1 MNQVYIAL
9 DLEATGMDPTRDEV
23 IEIGAIKFRD
33 GQIIDE
39 FETKVR
45 PRSGVSFGIQSLTGL
60 SDDDLKDAPRFAAVA
75 PRLRNFV
82 KSAPIVGQSIG
93 FDLDMLS
100 AAGLVFQNRRYDTFE
115 MATVLLPELPTYD
128 LGTIARALGVPASS
142 RHRAVADAETA
153 MHVFARLLKRVEE
166 FDDPTLTRMVELTRI
181 SKSSLN
187 HLFAG
192 LLRERRDETEGFGGS
207 SIGAAMLAKL
217 GNATSA
223 SPEAAFLASRSR
235 PQKLEPTG
243 VETDISEAVL
253 HDALAS
259 DGPVATAMPGYE
271 VRPQQLDMML
281 QVARTINDGGQAL
294 IEAGTGTG
302 KSLGYLIPA
311 ALHAVVQGDP
321 VVVSTATIALQ
332 DQLMNKDVP
341 ALREAARV
349 AARNDPASAL
359 ARLEHLNV
367 AVLKGRANYLCLR
380 RWFLAQ
386 REPISGSSQA
396 QMFAKVTAWLQST
409 ETGDRAELRLSQD
422 EQAHWPRLAEE
433 EGSCVPSQC
442 VFHRRNQC
450 FLFRARAEAEASH
463 IVIVNHSLL
472 LTDLLRGR
480 SVIPAYRH
488 LIIDE
493 AHHLEGEATNQAG
506 FSVSRAQAVELLR
519 RIVRDEA
526 PVGVTGA
533 LGLTFKA
540 IGSSSGAEARA
551 AAAELLEHLSTGMEA
566 AKEAEHG
573 IDRVFRTLGEFI
585 DRYDNIATGYERR
598 VRVTHSIRSSP
609 DWTQVEIEWDTA
621 AKPVGTLLEVVQQ
634 FMSAVEPFDDEQLPT
649 RMEILTEL
657 ELVQSQLREMRFR
670 LFELLCQS
678 GEHLVAWLAK
688 HQTSGETSV
697 HAVPLHVA
705 DMLREELYRRTE
717 SVTLTSAT
725 LTIDSTFDY
734 MRDRLGLEDAL
745 ELAVP
750 SPFNYRQSTLLAV
763 ANDVPEPNQPG
774 HQKAVQRA
782 ILETVRAS
790 GGRAMVLFT
799 SHNALQSTYRAV
811 KSELE
816 HDGILVLGQRIDGSP
831 RQLVERLLNSP
842 SAVVFGTNSF
852 WEGVDIAGEALSLLV
867 ITRLPF
873 SVPSDP
879 VFAARSELFE
889 EPFIDY
895 AVPQAVLR
903 FKQGFGRLIRSAEDR
918 GTCVV
923 LDRRVVSRRY
933 GDLFV
938 TSLPECEFLVGETDE
953 VADAVRDWLAGS
965 NATGDRVS

>member
-1 MNQVYIAL
+1 MTQVYVAL
-9 DLEATGMDPTRDEV
+9 DLEATGMDPARDEV
-23 IEIGAIKFRD
+23 IEIGAIKFRN

-45 PRSGVSFGIQSLTGL
+45 PRSGVSFGIQTLTGL
-60 SDDDLKDAPRFAAVA
+60 SNDDLKEAPRFAAVA
-75 PRLRNFV
+75 PRLRDFV
-82 KSAPIVGQSIG
+82 KNAPIVGQSIG

-100 AAGLVFQNRRYDTFE
+100 AAGLGLQNRRYDTFE

-128 LGTIARALGVPASS
+128 LGTIAGALGVPSSS

-153 MHVFARLLKRVEE
+153 MHVFARLLLRIEA
-166 FDDPTLTRMVELTRI
+166 FDDNTLVRMIELTRI

-187 HLFAG
+187 YLFAG
-192 LLRERRDETEGFGGS
+192 LLRERRQEVEGLGGS

-217 GNATSA
+217 GSASSA
-223 SPEAAFLASRSR
+223 SPEAAFLVSKSR

-243 VETDISEAVL
+243 IDADIPEEVL
-253 HDALAS
+253 QDALAPG
-259 DGPVATAMPGYE
+259 GPVAEAMPGYE
-271 VRPQQLDMML
+271 VRPQQLDMMI
-281 QVARTINDGGQAL
+281 QVARTINAGGQSL

-302 KSLGYLIPA
+302 KSLGYLLPA
-311 ALHAVVQGDP
+311 ALHAVEQGDP

-341 ALREAARV
+341 ALREAARI
-349 AARNDPASAL
+349 AAQNDPDSAL
-359 ARLEHLNV
+359 AKLEHLNV
-367 AVLKGRANYLCLR
+367 SVLKGRANYLCLR

-386 REPISGSSQA
+386 REPVSGGTQA
-396 QMFAKVTAWLQST
+396 QMYAKVTAWLQST

-422 EQAHWPRLAEE
+422 EQTHWPRLAEE

-450 FLFRARAEAEASH
+450 FLFRARAEAESSH

-493 AHHLEGEATNQAG
+493 AHNLEAEATNQAG
-506 FSVSRAQAVELLR
+506 YSVSRAQAVDLVR
-519 RIVRDEA
+519 RVVRDEA

-533 LGLTFKA
+533 LGLSFKA
-540 IGSSSGAEARA
+540 IGSISGPEARA
-551 AAAELLEHLSTGMEA
+551 TAAELLEFLSSGMEA
-566 AKEAEHG
+566 AREAELG
-573 IDRVFRTLGEFI
+573 IDRVFQTLGEFI
-585 DRYDNIATGYERR
+585 ERYDNIATGYERR
-598 VRVTHSIRSSP
+598 VRVTHAIRSDP
-609 DWTQVEIEWDTA
+609 DWTQIEIEWDTA
-621 AKPVGTLLEVVQQ
+621 AKPVGTLIEIVQR
-634 FMSAVEPFDDEQLPT
+634 FIAAVEPFDDEQLPT

-657 ELVQSQLREMRFR
+657 DLLESQLHQMRNR
-670 LFELLCQS
+670 LYELLCQS
-678 GEHLVAWLAK
+678 GDDLVAWLSK
-688 HQTSGETSV
+688 HQNTGETSV

-734 MRDRLGLEDAL
+734 MRDRLGLEDAV

-750 SPFNYRQSTLLAV
+750 SPFNYRESTLLAV
-763 ANDVPEPNQPG
+763 ANDIPEPNQPG

-816 HDGILVLGQRIDGSP
+816 RDGILVLGQRLDGSP
-831 RQLVERLLNSP
+831 RQLVERLLNTP
-842 SAVVFGTNSF
+842 STVIFGTNSF

-918 GTCVV
+918 GACVV

-953 VADAVRDWLAGS
+953 VADSVRDWLAGS
-965 NATGDRVS
+965 NAKIL

>member
-1 MNQVYIAL
+1 MTQVYVAL
-9 DLEATGMDPTRDEV
+9 DLEATGMDPARDEV
-23 IEIGAIKFRD
+23 IEIGAIKFRN

-39 FETKVR
+39 FETMVR
-45 PRSGVSFGIQSLTGL
+45 PRSGVSFGIQTLTGL
-60 SDDDLKDAPRFAAVA
+60 SNDDLKDAPRFAAVA
-75 PRLRNFV
+75 PRLRDFV
-82 KSAPIVGQSIG
+82 RNAPIVGQSIG

-100 AAGLVFQNRRYDTFE
+100 AAGLGFENRRYDTFE

-128 LGTIARALGVPASS
+128 LGTIANALGVPASS

-153 MHVFARLLKRVEE
+153 MHVFSRLLHRIEA
-166 FDDPTLTRMVELTRI
+166 FDDHTLSRMIELTRV
-181 SKSSLN
+181 SRSSLN
-187 HLFAG
+187 HLFSG
-192 LLRERRDETEGFGGS
+192 LLRERRNEVEGYGGS

-217 GNATSA
+217 GSTSSA
-223 SPEAAFLASRSR
+223 SPEAAFLVSRSR
-235 PQKLEPTG
+235 PPKLEPTG
-243 VETDISEAVL
+243 VVTEIPEEVL
-253 HDALAS
+253 KDALAP
-259 DGPVATAMPGYE
+259 GGAVARAMPGYE

-281 QVARTINDGGQAL
+281 QVARTINSGGQSL

-302 KSLGYLIPA
+302 KSLGYLLPA
-311 ALHAVVQGDP
+311 ALHAVEQGDP

-341 ALREAARV
+341 ALRAAAKL
-349 AARNDPASAL
+349 AAQHDQDSAL
-359 ARLEHLNV
+359 AKLEHLNV
-367 AVLKGRANYLCLR
+367 SVLKGRANYLCLR

-386 REPISGSSQA
+386 REPLAGGTQA
-396 QMFAKVTAWLQST
+396 QMYAKVTAWLQST

-433 EGSCVPSQC
+433 EGSCVPAQC

-450 FLFRARAEAEASH
+450 FLFRARAEAESSH
-463 IVIVNHSLL
+463 IVVVNHSLL
-472 LTDLLRGR
+472 MTDLLRGR

-493 AHHLEGEATNQAG
+493 AHHLESEATNQAG
-506 FSVSRAQAVELLR
+506 YSVSRAMAVDLVR
-519 RIVRDEA
+519 RVVREEA

-540 IGSSSGAEARA
+540 IGSVTGADARA
-551 AAAELLEHLSTGMEA
+551 TAAELQELVSSGLEA
-566 AKEAEHG
+566 AKEAEQR
-573 IDRVFRTLGEFI
+573 IDQVFQSLGEVI
-585 DRYDNIATGYERR
+585 DRYDNVATGYERR
-598 VRVTHSIRSSP
+598 VRVTHAIRSNP

-621 AKPVGTLLEVVQQ
+621 AKPVGMLIEIVQR
-634 FMSAVEPFDDEQLPT
+634 FISIVEPFEDEQLPT

-657 ELVQSQLREMRFR
+657 DLLESQLQQTRFR
-670 LFELLCQS
+670 LYELLCQS
-678 GEHLVAWLAK
+678 GDDLVAWLSK
-688 HQTSGETSV
+688 HQNTGETSV

-705 DMLREELYRRTE
+705 DMLRDELYRRTE

-734 MRDRLGLEDAL
+734 MRDRLGLEDAV

-750 SPFNYRQSTLLAV
+750 SPFNYRDSTLLAI
-763 ANDVPEPNQPG
+763 ANDIPEPNQPG
-774 HQKAVQRA
+774 HQKAVQNA

-816 HDGILVLGQRIDGSP
+816 RDGILVLGQRLDGSP
-831 RQLVERLLNSP
+831 RQLVERLLNTP
-842 SAVVFGTNSF
+842 STVVFGTNSF

-879 VFAARSELFE
+879 IFAARSELFD
-889 EPFIDY
+889 EPFIDF

-918 GTCVV
+918 GACVV

-933 GDLFV
+933 GELFV
-938 TSLPECEFLVGETDE
+938 TSLPECEFLVGATDE
-953 VADAVRDWLAGS
+953 VADSVRDWLAGS
-965 NATGDRVS
+965 NASSV